1 MRYEAVI
8 GLEVHA
14 HLLTRSK
21 AFCGCATTYGASPNT
36 QVCPVCLG
44 LPGALPVLNGEAVRM
59 AVMTALA
66 LHCAIRT
73 RSRFARKNYFY
84 PDLPKGYQISQF
96 DEPFSDR
103 GYLDVDLDGV
113 VKRAGVTRVHME
125 EDAGKNVHGAA
136 TSIVDLNRSG
146 VPLVEIVG
154 EPDLRSAAEAAEY
167 LRTLRDV
174 LVFIGVNDGN
184 LEEGSFRC
192 DANVSIRPTGEAKLG
207 TRVELKNINS
217 FRFVEKAITTEI
229 ARQASVLDA
238 GGRIVQETRGWSED
252 KGATF
257 SLRSKE
263 EAQDYRYFADPDLPP
278 LVIDEAFVDQVRAS
292 MPELPRDKRA
302 RFVRELGV
310 SVAAARVLTGHPRV
324 AGFFEEAA
332 TIHGNATKVANFVTS
347 EVLRDVTTHGL
358 TANIPVTP
366 AQVAALLRLVD
377 GGTISGKQA
386 KEVYAKIAGTT
397 KTPEDVVAELNLS
410 QVSDVGAIEEICRR
424 LVAENPKQA
433 EQLRGGK
440 AALMGYFV
448 GLAMKETKGSANP
461 QLVNEAMRHIL
472 GLG

>member
-1 MRYEAVI
+1 
-8 GLEVHA
+8 
-14 HLLTRSK
+14 
-21 AFCGCATTYGASPNT
+21 
-36 QVCPVCLG
+36 
-44 LPGALPVLNGEAVRM
+44 
-59 AVMTALA
+59 
-66 LHCAIRT
+66 
-73 RSRFARKNYFY
+73 
-84 PDLPKGYQISQF
+84 
-96 DEPFSDR
+96 
-103 GYLDVDLDGV
+103 
-113 VKRAGVTRVHME
+113 
-125 EDAGKNVHGAA
+125 
-136 TSIVDLNRSG
+136 
-146 VPLVEIVG
+146 
-154 EPDLRSAAEAAEY
+154 
-167 LRTLRDV
+167 
-174 LVFIGVNDGN
+174 
-184 LEEGSFRC
+184 
-192 DANVSIRPTGEAKLG
+192 
-207 TRVELKNINS
+207 
-217 FRFVEKAITTEI
+217 
-229 ARQASVLDA
+229 
-238 GGRIVQETRGWSED
+238 
-252 KGATF
+252 
-257 SLRSKE
+257 
-263 EAQDYRYFADPDLPP
+263 
-278 LVIDEAFVDQVRAS
+278 